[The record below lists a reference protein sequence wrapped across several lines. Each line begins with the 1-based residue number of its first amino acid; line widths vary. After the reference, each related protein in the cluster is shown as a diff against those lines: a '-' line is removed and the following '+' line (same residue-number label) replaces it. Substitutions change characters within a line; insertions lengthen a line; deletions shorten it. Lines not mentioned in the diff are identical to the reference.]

1 MRLYILHKTQYRY
14 PSPVRDSYNEL
25 RLNPLTN
32 DWQKCESCI
41 VSVLPTTCLGQYLD
55 LNGNMVHH
63 FEIPGDHSKLIIESR
78 STTTTSKRV
87 DFENFPYGVEMKSL
101 KEAEGQPECRD
112 YLQSS
117 QFVSV
122 DPQTWREAVEIQGDS
137 RDVFQTAYKIMEYV
151 YQNFEYCVSTTS
163 VDTHSSEV
171 LKNRKGVCQDFAH
184 AVIALCRCLGIP
196 ARYVSG
202 YFYDS
207 TRNRSM
213 RGAGA
218 SHAWLEVMVNGY
230 GWYGM
235 DPTNNRV
242 VDETYVIIGSG
253 RDYRD
258 VAPITGTY
266 FGRLPDSME
275 VSVTVKRLD
284 EKGSG

>member
-1 MRLYILHKTQYRY
+1 
-14 PSPVRDSYNEL
+14 
-25 RLNPLTN
+25 
-32 DWQKCESCI
+32 
-41 VSVLPTTCLGQYLD
+41 
-55 LNGNMVHH
+55 
-63 FEIPGDHSKLIIESR
+63 
-78 STTTTSKRV
+78 
-87 DFENFPYGVEMKSL
+87 
-101 KEAEGQPECRD
+101 
-112 YLQSS
+112 
-117 QFVSV
+117 
-122 DPQTWREAVEIQGDS
+122 
-137 RDVFQTAYKIMEYV
+137 
-151 YQNFEYCVSTTS
+151 
-163 VDTHSSEV
+163 
-171 LKNRKGVCQDFAH
+171 
-184 AVIALCRCLGIP
+184 
-196 ARYVSG
+196 
-202 YFYDS
+202 
-207 TRNRSM
+207 M